1 MNTCEF
7 DKEFSC
13 DDGRCISIY
22 KRCDGFKD
30 CKDESDENSCKR
42 MSIPAFYDKTKPPEV
57 QKKANPMNI
66 QVIIK
71 NIDFVNT
78 ISMYVGLTMEMFS

>member
-1 MNTCEF
+1 
-7 DKEFSC
+7 
-13 DDGRCISIY
+13 
-22 KRCDGFKD
+22 
-30 CKDESDENSCKR
+30 

-66 QVIIK
+66 QVQVIKK

>member
-1 MNTCEF
+1 
-7 DKEFSC
+7 
-13 DDGRCISIY
+13 
-22 KRCDGFKD
+22 
-30 CKDESDENSCKR
+30 